1 MKVLGFAVI
10 AASITLSAM
19 GAQATE
25 FVTNG
30 GFEQSS
36 YNHNTQFG
44 ADFGGQ
50 GVTGWTGLG
59 NSGGIQHLEFYYRG
73 GTQTTEN
80 ATNQYGDP
88 LGYLWDSFNALSS
101 QGGNFVGLDSG
112 PPYQGV
118 IEQLING
125 LTVGQ
130 SYHLSFEWAGG
141 QLRNRDGATYDQVQV
156 QFGNDDVITNQVNVA
171 DHGFSGW
178 MTQTYDFTATSAS
191 QTLRFLAVG
200 GPGGLPPIAAIDN
213 VSLTGGV
220 PEPAAWALML
230 VGFGGLGV
238 AIRYRRRRLAAA

>member
-1 MKVLGFAVI
+1 MKVLGLAVI
-10 AASITLSAM
+10 AAAAM
-19 GAQATE
+19 LGATGVQATE
-25 FVTNG
+25 FVQNG

-36 YNHNTQFG
+36 YIHNTQFG
-44 ADFGGQ
+44 ASFGGQ

-59 NSGGIQHLEFYYRG
+59 NSGGVEHLEFYYRG

-88 LGYLWDSFNALSS
+88 LGYLWAPFTVSG

-118 IEQLING
+118 IEQVING
-125 LTVGQ
+125 LTVGGN
-130 SYHLSFEWAGG
+130 YHLSFEWAGG
-141 QLRNRDGATYDQVQV
+141 QLRNRDGDTYDQIEV
-156 QFGNDDVITNQVNVA
+156 QFGSNDVITAQVNVA
-171 DHGFSGW
+171 NHGFTGW
-178 MTQTYDFTATSAS
+178 MTQTYDFTAASAT

-230 VGFGGLGV
+230 VGFGGLG
-238 AIRYRRRRLAAA
+238 AALRHRRRRLAVA